1 MKDSWDADLLPGR
14 DAPRSRLRDVL
25 LTVSPR
31 VLPVVGIRGAG
42 KSALVSEVCRRAEL
56 PTVHMVAPPEG
67 EAALRE
73 GLSEEA
79 RAVLGDLPMV
89 ERPELLPTG
98 DPGVAWVRLLDSI
111 FEALR
116 RRGGG
121 VLVLD
126 GVEAFGRARKRL
138 PGEVAESW
146 RRVVGWDVPLH
157 LVLVARSR
165 EGLEGWPPTGPEET
179 EDVEVLELQGLP
191 YRIAGWLHRPVSA
204 REAFRFWA
212 LFGDHPGH
220 LAGVDPGE
228 SLEEAVARRVL
239 GSAGDLHD
247 APLRRLDAAFQAPQ
261 RYLAVLRILAE
272 GEQSWG
278 ALASRMGEGGGNRL
292 APYLKRLTEEGL
304 IRVRRPL
311 GSSERSRDR
320 RYGLSDPFLGFWF
333 HVVLPRRSALLR
345 LGPEGFWEQ
354 ECRPRLQEHMDRWMP
369 EAARRW
375 LQEHAPEGLG
385 APAREVGSIWGAEG
399 PDLDVAGR
407 LTSGVVAYGV
417 VQRGDEEA
425 GLPLLQLLQDR
436 VAATRYG
443 IGREARASL
452 LFIQGPEGEALR
464 RGVARERMARILT
477 MEDLMG
483 TRSG

>member
-1 MKDSWDADLLPGR
+1 
-14 DAPRSRLRDVL
+14 
-25 LTVSPR
+25 
-31 VLPVVGIRGAG
+31 VVGIRGAG
-42 KSALVSEVCRRAEL
+42 KTALVAELCRGIEL

-67 EAALRE
+67 EAALRA
-73 GLSEEA
+73 GLAEEA
-79 RAVLGDLPMV
+79 RAVLGDLPLV

-111 FEALR
+111 VEALR

-121 VLVLD
+121 ILVLD
-126 GVEAFGRARKRL
+126 GVEAFGRARRRL

-146 RRVVGWDVPLH
+146 RRVAGWDLPLH

-165 EGLEGWPPTGPEET
+165 QGLEGWPGGGREEM
-179 EDVEVLELQGLP
+179 EDADPVEFQGLP
-191 YRIAGWLHRPVSA
+191 YRTAGWLHRPASA
-204 REAFRFWA
+204 RDAFRFWA

-220 LAGVDPGE
+220 LAGTEPGE

-239 GSAGDLHD
+239 GPAGDLHD
-247 APLRRLDAAFQAPQ
+247 APLRRLEATFQAPQ
-261 RYLAVLRILAE
+261 RYLAVLRVLAE

-278 ALASRMGEGGGNRL
+278 TLASRMGEGSGNRL
-292 APYLKRLTEEGL
+292 APYLQRLTEEGL

-311 GSSERSRDR
+311 GSSKRSRDR
-320 RYGLSDPFLGFWF
+320 RYGLADPFLGFWF

-354 ECRPRLQEHMDRWMP
+354 ECRPRLQEHLDRWMP

-407 LTSGVVAYGV
+407 LTSGMVAYGV
-417 VQRGDEEA
+417 VQRGHGEA

-436 VAATRYG
+436 VSATRYG

-452 LFIQGPEGEALR
+452 LFLQGAEGEALR

-483 TRSG
+483 TQSG